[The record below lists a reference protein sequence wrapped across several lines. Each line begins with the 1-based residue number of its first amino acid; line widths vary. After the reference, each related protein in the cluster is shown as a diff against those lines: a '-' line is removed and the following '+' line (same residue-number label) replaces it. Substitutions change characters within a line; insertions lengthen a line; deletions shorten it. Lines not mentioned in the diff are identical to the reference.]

1 MFDRLCQFAIRDSVT
16 AEGLSPVAASIP
28 GFT

>member
-1 MFDRLCQFAIRDSVT
+1 MHDQPRQLAIRENVP